1 MNFAIYYITFRY
13 ICSFLCFAVCS
24 IQGTDLVLVL
34 DLSGSTQEHYEIVTS
49 FALTLVQ
56 GLDLAFGRSR
66 VGIITFST
74 ESRNEF
80 FLNDYQDKESI
91 LNAMRFSHY
100 GGRTNIYAALRRL
113 NEEQLTAANGDR
125 NGVRNIAVLVSDG
138 YANEQASLTLDEAA
152 RIKARGT
159 EIYTVAIG
167 GSPNLSDINEISSD
181 PDSDF
186 VIRLRTLQDAEQA
199 ASDFLDILCR

>member
-1 MNFAIYYITFRY
+1 M
-13 ICSFLCFAVCS
+13 
-24 IQGTDLVLVL
+24 LVL
-34 DLSGSTQEHYEIVTS
+34 DLSGSTQEHYAIVTS